1 MFEYAQN
8 KINGDFD
15 LFIPPIFELSPIKNY
30 TKNKQEFIIYQMLS
44 NKIMAKPVQILII
57 GDQRVS
63 RSIIDSYF
71 S

>member
-30 TKNKQEFIIYQMLS
+30 TKNKQEFKIY
-44 NKIMAKPVQILII
+44 
-57 GDQRVS
+57 
-63 RSIIDSYF
+63 
-71 S
+71 